1 MLSLQENASRCPLK
15 ELDENPDDGD
25 VEMSDGEDDNFS
37 SPVPE
42 ASPAPVKEVPPAPV
56 EEVPRQKVPTS
67 PEPTKKSP
75 PISDTEVNY
84 LIYISLTPDHARI

>member
-25 VEMSDGEDDNFS
+25 VEMSDGDDDNFS

-42 ASPAPVKEVPPAPV
+42 ASPAPVEEVEVPK
-56 EEVPRQKVPTS
+56 QKVPTS
-67 PEPTKKSP
+67 PQPTKKSP
-75 PISDTEVNY
+75 PISDTEV
-84 LIYISLTPDHARI
+84 T